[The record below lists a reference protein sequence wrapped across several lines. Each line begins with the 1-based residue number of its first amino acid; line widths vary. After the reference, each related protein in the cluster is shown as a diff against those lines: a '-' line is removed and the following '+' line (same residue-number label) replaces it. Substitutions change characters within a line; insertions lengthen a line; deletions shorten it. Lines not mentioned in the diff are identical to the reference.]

1 MDIRLRPADHA
12 DLHFVL
18 EGMRGLAATEGRPGA
33 VTVSVERLA
42 ELLDGPGGAECL
54 IAERGSEPP
63 VPIGHAWWFVK
74 HRTFTGQPVMWLE
87 DLHIAPEHRGR
98 GVGRAVMTLLARRAR
113 RAGMEGIAWTVEPGN
128 DRAMAFYERL
138 GAARAG
144 SVAMGMDR
152 AAIDALADGPGGHGP
167 G

>member
-1 MDIRLRPADHA
+1 M
-12 DLHFVL
+12 
-18 EGMRGLAATEGRPGA
+18 
-33 VTVSVERLA
+33 TVSVERLA
-42 ELLDGPGGAECL
+42 ELLDGPGGRGVPDRRAW
-54 IAERGSEPP
+54 ERAA